1 MVKTRVLTPGTIR
14 TFQGEVYDFYRKHGR
29 TFPWRRTRNPY
40 HILVSEIML
49 QQTQTERVGEKYKQ
63 FIASF
68 PDFASLAHAPL
79 REILRVWQGLG
90 YNRRAVALKKAAQ
103 TVMTKFH
110 GDLPSSP
117 EALISLSGIGRAT
130 ACAICAFA
138 FNEPVVFIETN
149 IRRVFIHCFFQ
160 GRQGIKDAEILPLVA
175 KTLDTSNPRKWYFG
189 LMDYGAMLKKQH
201 QNPNRKSAHYQKQPP
216 FEGSNRQIRGMI
228 LKLLTAESPLSHRE
242 IAERLGKDPERVKGN
257 LTQLQEEGFIRKDRA
272 GFAIA

>member
-189 LMDYGAMLKKQH
+189 LMDYGAILKKQH

-257 LTQLQEEGFIRKDRA
+257 LTQLQKEGFIRKDRA